1 MTKRIVLSKRTAE
14 VYTSP
19 ESWTKDKVYIYDPQL
34 QVTED
39 EKTQIIEYLFSEGF
53 IRDRRTPCELVRVEY

>member
-1 MTKRIVLSKRTAE
+1 MTTRIELNKRVVE

-34 QVTED
+34 KVTEE
-39 EKTQIIEYLFSEGF
+39 EKNQIIDYLYSEGF
-53 IRDRRTPCELVRVEY
+53 IEDRRIKSEFVRIEY

>member
-1 MTKRIVLSKRTAE
+1 MTTRIELNKRVVE

-34 QVTED
+34 QVTE
-39 EKTQIIEYLFSEGF
+39 EVKNQIIDYLYSEGF
-53 IRDRRTPCELVRVEY
+53 IEDRRIKSEFVRIEY

>member
-1 MTKRIVLSKRTAE
+1 MTTRIELNKRIIE

-34 QVTED
+34 QVTEE
-39 EKTQIIEYLFSEGF
+39 EKNKIIDYLYSEGF
-53 IRDRRTPCELVRVEY
+53 IEDRRTQSEFIRIEY

>member
-1 MTKRIVLSKRTAE
+1 MTTRIELNKRVVE

-34 QVTED
+34 EVTE
-39 EKTQIIEYLFSEGF
+39 EERSQIIDYLYSEGF
-53 IRDRRTPCELVRVEY
+53 IEDRRTQSEFIRIEY

>member
-1 MTKRIVLSKRTAE
+1 MTTRIELNKRIVD

-34 QVTED
+34 QVS
-39 EKTQIIEYLFSEGF
+39 EKEVAQIIEYLYSEGF
-53 IRDRRTPCELVRVEY
+53 IEDRRTQKELVRVEY

>member
-1 MTKRIVLSKRTAE
+1 MTTRIELNKRVVE

-34 QVTED
+34 EVTE
-39 EKTQIIEYLFSEGF
+39 EERSQIIDYSYPKGSSK
-53 IRDRRTPCELVRVEY
+53 IGDSV

>member
-1 MTKRIVLSKRTAE
+1 MTTRIELNKRVVE

-34 QVTED
+34 QVTEE
-39 EKTQIIEYLFSEGF
+39 EKNQIIDYLYSEGF
-53 IRDRRTPCELVRVEY
+53 IEDRRTKSEFVRIEY

>member
-1 MTKRIVLSKRTAE
+1 MTTRIELNKRVVE

-34 QVTED
+34 EVTEG
-39 EKTQIIEYLFSEGF
+39 ERSQIIDYLYSEGF
-53 IRDRRTPCELVRVEY
+53 IEDRRTQSEFIRIEY

>member
-1 MTKRIVLSKRTAE
+1 MTTRIELNKRVVE

-34 QVTED
+34 QVTEE
-39 EKTQIIEYLFSEGF
+39 EKNQIIDYLYSEGF
-53 IRDRRTPCELVRVEY
+53 IEDRRIKSEFVRIEY

>member
-1 MTKRIVLSKRTAE
+1 MTTRIELNKRIVE

-34 QVTED
+34 KIS
-39 EKTQIIEYLFSEGF
+39 EKEVNQIIEYLHSEGF
-53 IRDRRTPCELVRVEY
+53 IEDRRTQKELVRIEY